1 MGRATTENFYITA
14 RETSSVRRQCWRIV
28 WRRDGRR
35 TSRRRRRC
43 GRRVTVVVRGGTAA
57 HRRVPTTTTTMTTPT
72 TTTTTTAMVCQYVR
86 AIRIRITRVVSV
98 LIS

>member
-35 TSRRRRRC
+35 TSRRRRCC
-43 GRRVTVVVRGGTAA
+43 GRRVTVVARGGAA
-57 HRRVPTTTTTMTTPT
+57 VHRRVPTTATAAT
-72 TTTTTTAMVCQYVR
+72 TTTTTTAATVCQYVR
-86 AIRIRITRVVSV
+86 AIRARINRAVSVSV
-98 LIS
+98 LL